1 MIKEYLTDLSAQ
13 KAPGPRPSF
22 TVFDILKVI
31 ELIAKKGP
39 IGRGRLAKKLDMGG
53 GAIRT
58 VINRLK
64 DSGLISMTKLGSSLT
79 EKGHMVWEETRQLI
93 PHKARLLENDL
104 TFAAY
109 NVAVLVKD
117 RGDRVKNGL
126 EQRDAAVTIGAKGA
140 TTLVVKDKKLVVP
153 MVSKDLEK
161 DFPLAFKE
169 ITNLKGI
176 EENDVIVIGS
186 ADDAKKAEYGA
197 LAAAWTLI

>member
-1 MIKEYLTDLSAQ
+1 MIKQYLTNLSAQ

-22 TVFDILKVI
+22 TVFDLLKVI
-31 ELIAKKGP
+31 ELVARKGP

-58 VINRLK
+58 LINRLK
-64 DSGLISMTKLGSSLT
+64 DSGLIGMTKLGCSLT
-79 EKGHMVWEETRQLI
+79 EKGRMVWRETRNII
-93 PHKARLLENDL
+93 PQKIRLLENDL

-109 NVAVLVKD
+109 DVAVLVKH
-117 RGDRVKNGL
+117 RGDRVGNGL

-140 TTLVVKDKKLVVP
+140 TTLILKGKKLVVP
-153 MVSKDLEK
+153 MVSNDLAK
-161 DFPLAFKE
+161 DFPLAFNE
-169 ITNLKGI
+169 INKLTGI

-186 ADDAKKAEYGA
+186 ADDAKKAGYGA